1 MSTHTGSGAG
11 FLAIWS
17 DVTAEEE
24 TDYLHWLTREHA
36 AERVGIEGFLGVR
49 VFRARLRQARR
60 YFILYRLR
68 DASVMASAGYL
79 ARLNAPTPWS
89 SRIMPILKNFARG
102 GGAVLAETGQ
112 GSSGLVAPIVLGP
125 EVMDRAGSM
134 VQAIGALDR
143 ITACRLLAVD
153 AAGTTIRTAEK
164 GLRADDRSF
173 AGLLLIEALDEQGL
187 GEALARAAT
196 VAAAADAPLL
206 YDQVFTL
213 DRRDLGGQA
222 AG

>member
-1 MSTHTGSGAG
+1 MGTG

-17 DVTAEEE
+17 DVTTGQE

-49 VFRARLRQARR
+49 VFRARFRQARR

-102 GGAVLAETGQ
+102 GGTVQAEAGQ
-112 GSSGLVAPIVLGP
+112 GAAALVAPIVLDQAAL
-125 EVMDRAGSM
+125 DRAGPA
-134 VQAIGALDR
+134 VTDIAALDR
-143 ITACRLLAVD
+143 IAACRLLAVD
-153 AAGTTIRTAEK
+153 EAGTTIRTAEK

-173 AGLLLIEALDEQGL
+173 AGLLLIEALDDQGL
-187 GEALARAAT
+187 GEALAH
-196 VAAAADAPLL
+196 VASLTEAGPPLL

-213 DRRDLGGQA
+213 DRRDLGGLGPA
-222 AG
+222 